1 MRTPLSDAKMDLVK
15 TMKKSVSLLFVCSLA
30 ALAAGPFVIGKT
42 DPEAAGMSP
51 VRLAQIPVRMQ
62 EFVAAG
68 KTAGVVTL
76 VARHG
81 HIAGLEAVGYQDLES
96 KTPMRT
102 DGIFRLA
109 SVTKPVTCAGI
120 MVLVDDG
127 RLWLIDPAEKYLPE
141 FKGLKLNPCGT
152 RAGYNCELVSPSR
165 PVNILDL
172 MTHTSGLPGAVSR
185 ESPPRTLAERVAA
198 VSGATL
204 LFQPGTAW
212 NYSNIGIA
220 ALGRIIEVVTG
231 QAYDRFLA
239 ERIFRPL
246 EMNDTFFFV
255 PPDKA
260 NKVASVY
267 TYEASGLKRV
277 SMPEPKF
284 PAPEGGLFSTAG
296 DMARFHQMLL
306 DKGTLNGQ
314 RILSAAAVE
323 AMTTSQTGSMKAGF
337 APGVGH
343 GFGFEVVRETLG
355 TFRYN
360 SIGSFVKGG
369 AYRTYGWVDPAKDLV
384 GIIFMQRTNGGGD
397 VADEINSFMAMAAA
411 AIER

>member
-1 MRTPLSDAKMDLVK
+1 V
-15 TMKKSVSLLFVCSLA
+15 A
-30 ALAAGPFVIGKT
+30 ALAA
-42 DPEAAGMSP
+42 DPEGAGMNAA
-51 VRLAQIPVRMQ
+51 RLARIPVRMT

-76 VARHG
+76 IERHG
-81 HIAGLEAVGYQDLES
+81 HVASLDAVGYQDLET
-96 KTPMRT
+96 KTPMRSDT
-102 DGIFRLA
+102 IFRLA

-120 MVLVDDG
+120 MILVDEG
-127 RLWLIDPAEKYLPE
+127 KLSLIDPAEKFLPE

-152 RAGYNCELVSPSR
+152 HAGYNCEVVTPSR
-165 PVNILDL
+165 PINLIDL
-172 MTHTSGLPGAVSR
+172 MTHTSGLPGSAPGGGA
-185 ESPPRTLAERVAA
+185 PPTTLAERVAG
-198 VSGATL
+198 VRGATL
-204 LFQPGTAW
+204 LFEPGTAW

-220 ALGRIIEVVTG
+220 ALGRIIEIVSG
-231 QAYDRFLA
+231 QPYDRFLA
-239 ERIFRPL
+239 ERVFLPL
-246 EMNDTFFFV
+246 AMKDTFFFV

-260 NKVASVY
+260 NRVASVY
-267 TYEASGLKRV
+267 RYETDGLHLV
-277 SMPEPKF
+277 PMGPAKF
-284 PAPEGGLFSTAG
+284 PAPEGGLLSTAG
-296 DMARFHQMLL
+296 DMARFNQMMLN
-306 DKGTLNGQ
+306 KGTLDGQ

>member
-1 MRTPLSDAKMDLVK
+1 MKTTLALILGSALV
-15 TMKKSVSLLFVCSLA
+15 
-30 ALAAGPFVIGKT
+30 ALAARPFVIDKIS
-42 DPEAAGMSP
+42 PEAAGMDAA
-51 VRLAQIPVRMQ
+51 RLARIPTRMK
-62 EFVAAG
+62 EFVTAG

-81 HIAGLEAVGYQDLES
+81 HVASLEAVGYQDLES

-102 DGIFRLA
+102 DTIFRLA

-120 MVLVDDG
+120 MILVDEG
-127 RLWLIDPAEKYLPE
+127 RLSLIDPAEKFLPE
-141 FKGLKLNPCGT
+141 FKGLRLNPCGT
-152 RAGYNCELVSPSR
+152 RGGYNCELVTPSR

-172 MTHTSGLPGAVSR
+172 MTHTSGLADGAPGRGAL
-185 ESPPRTLAERVAA
+185 PNTLAERVAVA
-198 VSGATL
+198 SRATL
-204 LFQPGTAW
+204 LFEPGTAW
-212 NYSNIGIA
+212 NYSNLGLA

-231 QAYDRFLA
+231 QPYDRFLD
-239 ERIFRPL
+239 EKIFQPL
-246 EMNDTFFFV
+246 AMTDTFFFV
-255 PPDKA
+255 PPAKA
-260 NKVASVY
+260 KRVASVY
-267 TYEASGLKRV
+267 RYEADGLKLV
-277 SMPEPKF
+277 PMAEPKF

-306 DKGTLNGQ
+306 DKGMLNGH

-323 AMTTSQTGSMKAGF
+323 EMTASHTGSMKAGF

-411 AIER
+411 AIEESGPR

>member
-1 MRTPLSDAKMDLVK
+1 MKTILSLVLGC
-15 TMKKSVSLLFVCSLA
+15 TLV
-30 ALAAGPFVIGKT
+30 ALAADSFAIGKI
-42 DPEAAGMSP
+42 DPEAAGMNP
-51 VRLAQIPVRMQ
+51 ARLARIPARMK

-81 HIAGLEAVGYQDLES
+81 HVASLEAVGYQDLES
-96 KTPMRT
+96 KTPMRSDT
-102 DGIFRLA
+102 VFRLA

-120 MVLVDDG
+120 MILVDEG
-127 RLWLIDPAEKYLPE
+127 RLSLIDPAEKFLPE

-152 RAGYNCELVSPSR
+152 RAGYNCELVTPSR

-172 MTHTSGLPGAVSR
+172 MTHTSGLPAGAPASA
-185 ESPPRTLAERVAA
+185 EPPNTLTERVAS
-198 VSGATL
+198 VRGATL
-204 LFQPGTAW
+204 LFEPGTAW
-212 NYSNIGIA
+212 NYSNIGFA
-220 ALGRIIEVVTG
+220 ALGRIIEVVAG
-231 QAYDRFLA
+231 QPYDRFLA
-239 ERIFRPL
+239 ERIFQPL
-246 EMNDTFFFV
+246 AMKDTFFFV

-260 NKVASVY
+260 KRVASVY
-267 TYEASGLKRV
+267 RYETDGLHPV
-277 SMPEPKF
+277 PMPQPKF

-296 DMARFHQMLL
+296 DMARFHEMLL
-306 DKGTLNGQ
+306 NKGTLDGQ
-314 RILSAAAVE
+314 RILSAAAVD
-323 AMTTSQTGSMKAGF
+323 AMTSSQTGSMKAGF

-411 AIER
+411 AIEP

>member
-1 MRTPLSDAKMDLVK
+1 MK
-15 TMKKSVSLLFVCSLA
+15 TTISLLLGSTLA
-30 ALAAGPFVIGKT
+30 ALAADSFSIAKI
-42 DPEAAGMSP
+42 DPEAAGMDP
-51 VRLAQIPVRMQ
+51 ARLARIPVRMK

-81 HIAGLEAVGYQDLES
+81 HVAGLEAVGYRDLET
-96 KTPMRT
+96 KTPMRMDT
-102 DGIFRLA
+102 IFRLA

-120 MVLVDDG
+120 MILVDEG
-127 RLWLIDPAEKYLPE
+127 RVSLVDPAEKFLPE

-152 RAGYNCELVSPSR
+152 RAGYNCELVTPSR

-172 MTHTSGLPGAVSR
+172 MTHTSGLPGSAPGGGT
-185 ESPPRTLAERVAA
+185 PPNTLAERVAA
-198 VSGATL
+198 VHGTAL
-204 LFQPGTAW
+204 LFEPGTAW

-220 ALGRIIEVVTG
+220 ALGRIIEVVTS
-231 QAYDRFLA
+231 QPYDRFLT
-239 ERIFRPL
+239 ERIFQPL
-246 EMNDTFFFV
+246 AMKDTFFFV
-255 PPDKA
+255 PPDKV
-260 NKVASVY
+260 NRVASVY
-267 TYEASGLKRV
+267 KYEADGLQLV
-277 SMPEPKF
+277 PVAPAKF

-306 DKGTLNGQ
+306 NKGTLDGH

-323 AMTTSQTGSMKAGF
+323 GMTTSQTGSIKAGF
-337 APGVGH
+337 VPGVGH

-355 TFRYN
+355 MFRYN

-397 VADEINSFMAMAAA
+397 VADEINSFMAMSAA
-411 AIER
+411 AIDR

>member
-1 MRTPLSDAKMDLVK
+1 MNPA
-15 TMKKSVSLLFVCSLA
+15 
-30 ALAAGPFVIGKT
+30 
-42 DPEAAGMSP
+42 
-51 VRLAQIPVRMQ
+51 RLARIPIRMQ
-62 EFVAAG
+62 EFVSAG

-81 HIAGLEAVGYQDLES
+81 HVASLEAIGYQDLES
-96 KTPMRT
+96 KTAMRT
-102 DGIFRLA
+102 DTIFRLA

-120 MVLVDDG
+120 MMLVDEG
-127 RLWLIDPAEKYLPE
+127 RLSLIDPAEKFLPE

-152 RAGYNCELVSPSR
+152 RAGYNCELVTPSR
-165 PVNILDL
+165 PIDILDL
-172 MTHTSGLPGAVSR
+172 MTHTSGLPGGVTGGGA
-185 ESPPRTLAERVAA
+185 PPATLAESVAA
-198 VSGATL
+198 VRGATL
-204 LFQPGTAW
+204 LFEPGTAW

-220 ALGRIIEVVTG
+220 ALGRIIEVVAA
-231 QAYDRFLA
+231 QPYDRFLA
-239 ERIFRPL
+239 ERIFQPL
-246 EMNDTFFFV
+246 AMKDTFFFV

-260 NKVASVY
+260 NRIASVY
-267 TYEASGLKRV
+267 RYETDGLHLV
-277 SMPEPKF
+277 PMAPPKF
-284 PAPEGGLFSTAG
+284 PAPEGGLLSTAG

-306 DKGTLNGQ
+306 SKGTLDGQ

-355 TFRYN
+355 SFRYN